1 MRTKQLLLVI
11 SLAIL
16 IICVG
21 AMVLLGGTGW
31 FLTSS
36 SSKQPEDVRSRI
48 LLPPSTEPTATL
60 AALVDSNPT
69 ATDAPSPSTALPTD
83 TPLPI
88 ETIIIEE
95 ATIPVLTPT
104 PKPTAVETESSI
116 SMAEVTDT
124 QAVSL
129 PAGSVSVNNSVGLA
143 SKLVIPKLELD
154 APVVLAPIR
163 NGTWEVGHLGH
174 NLVGHLEG
182 TAPVGSE
189 SNIVLAA
196 HITLD
201 IGVYGPFAGLS
212 MLETGDE
219 VVVYD
224 EQNQIYRYQIT
235 HREVVDRSNVEVA
248 YPTEESQITLITCSR
263 WSQEDGRYLDRLVLK
278 GTLVE

>member
-69 ATDAPSPSTALPTD
+69 ATDAPPPSTALPTD

-154 APVVLAPIR
+154 VPVVLAPIR

-219 VVVYD
+219 VMVYD

-278 GTLVE
+278 GTLAE